1 MSKSLTEYDKYK
13 VIRPVIG
20 GCKYDENSFPII
32 RNAFKDNANWDELYA
47 CGIQNITKKNDN
59 RNTIALMYL
68 DDKKLLSYWNT
79 PLKKIPLMLGC
90 AAVATPDFSYY
101 DSMNINEIRHNVF
114 MNRWLGVTWQNY
126 GVNVIPTI
134 GWAGKQTYDLCLS
147 GIEQGTPVTISTLGC
162 QKHEKEFL
170 AGFNEMKRR
179 IKPSTIIVFGDM
191 IDGMT
196 GRFLRF
202 KYTDSFN
209 KKMRQQA
216 LKGMLGMFEIKEKA

>member
-1 MSKSLTEYDKYK
+1 MSNSLSEYDKFK

-20 GCKYDENSFPII
+20 GCKYDDNDFPII
-32 RNAFKDNANWDELYA
+32 RNTFSSDTNWNAYYA
-47 CGIQNITKKNDN
+47 CGIQNITKNADN
-59 RNTIALMYL
+59 SNAIALMYL
-68 DDKKLLSYWNT
+68 DDKKLLSYWNN

-101 DSMNINEIRHNVF
+101 DSMNINEIRHNVY

-134 GWAGKQTYDLCLS
+134 GWAGKNTYDLCLS
-147 GIEQGTPVTISTLGC
+147 AVEPGTPVTISTLGC
-162 QKHEKEFL
+162 QLHKEEFI

-179 IKPSTIIVFGDM
+179 INPCVIIVFGDM
-191 IDGMT
+191 VDGMT
-196 GRFLRF
+196 GRFLHF

-209 KKMRQQA
+209 LKVRQRPFE
-216 LKGMLGMFEIKEKA
+216 GMLGVFEVKEK

>member
-20 GCKYDENSFPII
+20 GCEYDENSFPII
-32 RNAFKDNANWDELYA
+32 RNTFKDNTNWDELYA

-59 RNTIALMYL
+59 HNAIALMYL
-68 DDKKLLSYWNT
+68 DDRKLLAYWNT

-114 MNRWLGVTWQNY
+114 MNRWLGATWQNY

-134 GWAGKQTYDLCLS
+134 GWAGEHTYDLCLC
-147 GIEQGTPVTISTLGC
+147 GVEEGTPVTISTLGC

-170 AGFNEMKRR
+170 AGFNEMKQR
-179 IKPSTIIVFGDM
+179 IKPSIIIVFGDM
-191 IDGMT
+191 IEGMT
-196 GRFLRF
+196 GRFLHF

-209 KKMRQQA
+209 KKIRQQP
-216 LKGMLGMFEIKEKA
+216 LKGMLGVFEIKEKA